1 MVNLLLLC
9 GYFCLC
15 FVFLFVFAELL
26 CLAIRKQWWCVE
38 TARPCCANQPVV
50 VQDSL
55 KDALSV
61 ERVTDRF
68 TYVPALRV

>member
-1 MVNLLLLC
+1 MFYDEICCYCV
-9 GYFCLC
+9 LC

-38 TARPCCANQPVV
+38 TARRCCASQRVV